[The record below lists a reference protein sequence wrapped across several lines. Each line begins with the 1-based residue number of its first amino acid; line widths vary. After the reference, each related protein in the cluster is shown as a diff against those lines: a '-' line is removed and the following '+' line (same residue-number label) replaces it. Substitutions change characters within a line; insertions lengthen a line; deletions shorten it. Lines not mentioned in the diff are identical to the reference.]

1 MVQYTLA
8 QSPEV
13 MLTVPG
19 KDSIKAREKA
29 MDQLM
34 AMLDD
39 GKLSTSL
46 ADGFSPSQ
54 LVEVREPLPS
64 DSVKQQDD
72 QVVQAIQMLNH
83 LATLKVKLQDAR
95 GEAMQVWQL
104 VDLLFTDE
112 PMSEDELAQLK
123 DGLKTLKSFAQSNL
137 RYRDVKQEAETA
149 RQILD
154 QALQ

>member
-1 MVQYTLA
+1 M
-8 QSPEV
+8 
-13 MLTVPG
+13 PG